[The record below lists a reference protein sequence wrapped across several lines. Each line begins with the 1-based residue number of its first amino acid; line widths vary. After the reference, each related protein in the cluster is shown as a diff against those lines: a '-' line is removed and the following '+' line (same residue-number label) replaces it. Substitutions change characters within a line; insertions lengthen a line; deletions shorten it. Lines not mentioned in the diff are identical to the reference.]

1 MTKKIVLDFGS
12 FEMMAELFD
21 TPVADSLYDALPQTI
36 ALTHWGRE
44 LYGSVSGA
52 HGSYQPVPHIPV
64 GGLAYTDQGSYFCV
78 FYGQSPAWPVE
89 HVGRVLQTDLSSF
102 EAGRPGTLTVRKAV
116 AVPDEILSE

>member
-1 MTKKIVLDFGS
+1 MTKKIVLDFGA

-21 TPVADSLYDALPQTI
+21 TPVTDSLYQELPQTI

-44 LYGSVSGA
+44 MYGSVSGV
-52 HGSYQPVPHIPV
+52 HGSYQPVSHIPV

-89 HVGRVLQTDLSSF
+89 HVGRILQTDLSLF
-102 EAGRPGTLTVRKAV
+102 EAGRLQTLTVRKAGV
-116 AVPDEILSE
+116 ATDRQLSE